1 MKKNI
6 RTIVIFSEIDWKFL
20 RQRHHV
26 IAEYFHDKGYKVIF
40 VQRVFSRIPSA
51 SELIDLFCK
60 KILAYLKNNKIK
72 DESTEI
78 ILKKSLYLPS
88 NNRIINI
95 YNKIISKYYY
105 KYICEDSICYFFTP
119 TPQILL
125 KYLKRNN
132 SLVIFDIIHNWW
144 GMPWNK
150 AFNKNNANLL
160 CVNSDLLITDSSPIA
175 NFVESK
181 FSKKISIMLPGVSN
195 EWLKYC
201 NCKPDS
207 NLSNNKKLSSIF
219 FGNLRSN
226 SDIELLNDI
235 AKTGVIVHIYG
246 FLSNNVEISLHSS
259 IIFFNAVPQERLVS
273 QADDYDFVLLPYA
286 QNEFSKYITPAKY
299 FECLALGK
307 PILSRSSLRHLEG
320 WDKFVFDPYNSNKKV
335 DFLYL
340 ESILDQYKKFD
351 KSLDAKAIANSNSW
365 SRRMY
370 QLDQMINKIIM

>member
-6 RTIVIFSEIDWKFL
+6 RKIVIFSEIDWKFL

-40 VQRVFSRIPSA
+40 IQRVFSRVPRA

-60 KILAYLKNNKIK
+60 KILTYLRNNKIE
-72 DESTEI
+72 DEPTEI
-78 ILKKSLYLPS
+78 ILKKSLYLPI
-88 NNRIINI
+88 NNKIAYTYNI
-95 YNKIISKYYY
+95 IISKFYY
-105 KYICEDSICYFFTP
+105 KYICENSICYFFSP

-144 GMPWNK
+144 SMPWNK
-150 AFNKNNANLL
+150 PFNNNNSNLL
-160 CVNSDLLITDSSPIA
+160 CENSDLLITDSAPIA
-175 NFVESK
+175 NFVENK
-181 FSKKISIMLPGVSN
+181 FSKEISIVLPGVSN
-195 EWLKYC
+195 EWLNYC
-201 NCKPDS
+201 NSKPDS
-207 NLSNNKKLSSIF
+207 NLSKNKQLSSIF

-259 IIFFNAVPQERLVS
+259 ILFFNAVSQECLVGL
-273 QADDYDFVLLPYA
+273 ADDYDFVLLPYA

-307 PILSRSSLRHLEG
+307 PILSRSSLIHLEG
-320 WDKFVFDPYNSNKKV
+320 WDKFVFDPYNSNKKI
-335 DFLYL
+335 DYIYL
-340 ESILDQYKKFD
+340 ENILDQYKKFD
-351 KSLDAKAIANSNSW
+351 KLLGAKAIANSNSW
-365 SRRMY
+365 RSRMY
-370 QLDQMINKIIM
+370 QLDQMINKLII